1 MVSLFKKLW
10 NNKRGNALVIAGAA
24 LPMVVGAAGLASD
37 TIQWTLWKRQLQ
49 RAADSAAIAGV
60 YDRNNAK
67 GGTETVA
74 KAVEND
80 LKLNL
85 HTWMDLS
92 AGFPAI
98 ETPANAGLQV
108 NQVKVTLQIQQ
119 RLPFSSMFMSA
130 APMIRASATAASVPS
145 AGNPCVRALVDD
157 PKLTGLIFS
166 GDADIDMPECDLFSN
181 SPSKD
186 SSVAKGSSKVK
197 ANSTGGV
204 GGIQESDNFDV
215 NYYRPYSPKIG
226 DPYADVT
233 PLASDMHCAQ
243 QVTGTTTITVVDTP
257 AWDEQVPKKSGKGFD
272 TVHHPAVTHNETVN
286 TYGPMALTESTDL
299 SKAKAADG
307 TTPANCFSELS
318 VASGKSLT
326 LPAGTY
332 YINAGNANIQG
343 DLSCSG
349 CTIVLTNIDT
359 ANNATIGD
367 FKVNASSKI
376 NMTAPTTG
384 DFKGIAI
391 YQDRRAET
399 GASKVNKVNGNSGSI
414 IEGALYFPKQK
425 LEYNGTGTTDATCTM
440 FVAWQVEFSGNSATS
455 NKFKS
460 INDPTCAGFGFP
472 GDDTGWMVRL
482 VA

>member
-1 MVSLFKKLW
+1 MVSLFRKLW

-67 GGTETVA
+67 GATTTVE

-80 LKLNL
+80 LVQNL

-92 AGFPAI
+92 DGYPLV
-98 ETPANAGLQV
+98 EPLDNDGLQV
-108 NQVKVTLQIQQ
+108 NRVKVTLQIQQ

-186 SSVAKGSSKVK
+186 SSVAKGSSTVK

-215 NYYRPYSPKIG
+215 NYYRPYSPAIG

-233 PLASDMHCAQ
+233 PDPDDMKCAVSKT
-243 QVTGTTTITVVDTP
+243 VTPSGTWHWEGTGSSKVKVDDPDVITYTP
-257 AWDEQVPKKSGKGFD
+257 LEL
-272 TVHHPAVTHNETVN
+272 NED
-286 TYGPMALTESTDL
+286 TDL
-299 SKAKAADG
+299 SKTYAQDG
-307 TTPANCFSELS
+307 TTQANCFSALN
-318 VASGKSLT
+318 VASGETLT

-332 YINAGNANIQG
+332 YINGGNANIQG
-343 DLSCSG
+343 NLTCSG
-349 CTIVLTNIDT
+349 CTIVLTNKDT
-359 ANNATIGD
+359 ADDATIGD
-367 FKVNASSKI
+367 FKVNASSEI
-376 NMTAPTTG
+376 NMTAPTSG
-384 DFKGIAI
+384 DFQGIAI
-391 YQDRRAET
+391 YQDRRAES
-399 GASKVNKVNGNSGSI
+399 GADKVNKVNGNSESI

-440 FVAWQVEFSGNSATS
+440 FVAWVVEFSGNSATS

-460 INDPTCAGFGFP
+460 INDLTCAGFGFP